1 MPRRHG
7 ASVQRSA
14 RRKASARRAKAI
26 ARWESRSDQGSKAVK
41 RTSDVLL
48 MSDRTEAETD
58 WLHLA
63 VTAELE
69 VNP

>member
-26 ARWESRSDQGSKAVK
+26 ARWESRSTNRKAVK

-63 VTAELE
+63 VAAELE